1 MTVYDDEWIL
11 MVVTKSEER
20 GEVMHL
26 AKSGRLII
34 RLETAGKE
42 TKSGELLVDANGRPI
57 GKVVEIIGPV
67 NAPYASVT
75 PMTGRIN
82 KIIGIRVFSGGFL
95 PKRQASR
102 SKSNRQHKGFGY
114 GSRIGKNQ

>member
-1 MTVYDDEWIL
+1 

-57 GKVVEIIGPV
+57 GKVIEIIGPV
-67 NAPYASVT
+67 NAPYASVA
-75 PMTGRIN
+75 PMTDRIN
-82 KIIGIRVFSGGFL
+82 KIIGTRVFSAGFL
-95 PKRQASR
+95 PKRK
-102 SKSNRQHKGFGY
+102 SKNYQENKGFGY
-114 GSRIGKNQ
+114 SRKTGK

>member
-1 MTVYDDEWIL
+1 

-34 RLETAGKE
+34 RLKTAGKE

-75 PMTGRIN
+75 PMTDRIN
-82 KIIGIRVFSGGFL
+82 KIIGIRVFSGFL

-102 SKSNRQHKGFGY
+102 SKNNRQHKGFGY